1 MRLALV
7 WLSLLML
14 SWGLLISVVYG
25 GYEIAQICL
34 KLFK

>member
-1 MRLALV
+1 MRLAIV
-7 WLSLLML
+7 WLSLVLL

-34 KLFK
+34 NLFK